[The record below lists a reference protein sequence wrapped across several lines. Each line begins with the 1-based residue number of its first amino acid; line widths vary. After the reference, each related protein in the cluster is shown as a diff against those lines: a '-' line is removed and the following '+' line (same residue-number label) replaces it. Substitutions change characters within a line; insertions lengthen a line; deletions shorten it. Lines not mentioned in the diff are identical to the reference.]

1 MADVE
6 QSQQN
11 QQYAI
16 PNSIEEAPEIYREQ
30 LTVEE
35 QAFYLKMKS
44 EDIQQYREIFDI
56 FDETG
61 DGNISNDE
69 IGKVMQGLGENP
81 TPERIASLVAQIDYD
96 GNGEVDFDEFV
107 CLMVKTVYEADK
119 AEEELV
125 EVFHR
130 FDRDQDGDINEHDL
144 LHMFRELGYATD
156 EAEAKDMIHFFDK
169 DGDGRINFAE
179 FVQLMMSDDCV
190 SGR

>member
-1 MADVE
+1 MAD
-6 QSQQN
+6 QASM
-11 QQYAI
+11 QQYVM
-16 PNSIEEAPEIYREQ
+16 PQSIEEAAEIFREQ
-30 LTVEE
+30 LTEDE
-35 QAFYLKMKS
+35 QAHYLKMKA

-81 TPERIASLVAQIDYD
+81 TPERIDALVKQIDYD

-130 FDRDQDGDINEHDL
+130 FDKNRDGEIDW
-144 LHMFRELGYATD
+144 
-156 EAEAKDMIHFFDK
+156 
-169 DGDGRINFAE
+169 
-179 FVQLMMSDDCV
+179 
-190 SGR
+190 